1 MRVAIFTNTYWPTVN
16 GVAISIANLREGLQ
30 SLGHVVHIFSPAPHG
45 FDPATDQPGVFRFP
59 SLPAPVEA
67 DYHVALPM
75 APKITRVLFE
85 QRFDLI
91 HTHHPMWVGVWGQW
105 YARWMGLPI
114 VTTIHTQYEIYS
126 KLIPLPDPLVDQYLR
141 VRVKSYCNRCDYV
154 TTPAASSR
162 ERLLALGVE
171 TPVEVVYNPTDL
183 SPYRE
188 ARGADIR
195 RQYGCQPEDRVIGY
209 IGRLAP
215 EKNLDALLDAAAIL
229 LPQLP
234 RLRLLLVGDGPS
246 RPALQERAQ
255 ALPGGD
261 RIIFT
266 GRIDHQL
273 IPQYDAALDLFI
285 TPSMFEVQ
293 PLSFAEAMAA
303 GTPVIAMDAPGGND
317 MIEDG
322 VNGRLVA
329 PAEQGDGLARVA
341 LEVLQ
346 DPAGLHAMSARARE
360 WATRYER
367 MTVVQRMLEVYE
379 RARQRHAE
387 RRAH

>member
-30 SLGHVVHIFSPAPHG
+30 QLGHAVHIFAPAPAG
-45 FDPATDQPGVFRFP
+45 FDPAEDQADVSRFP

-67 DYHVALPM
+67 DYHLALPV
-75 APKITRVLFE
+75 APRITRLLFE
-85 QRFDLI
+85 SRFDLI

-105 YARWMGLPI
+105 YARWMGRPV

-154 TTPAASSR
+154 TTPAESSR
-162 ERLLALGVE
+162 QRLLGLGVQA
-171 TPVEVVYNPTDL
+171 PIDVIYNPTDL
-183 SPYRE
+183 APYRE
-188 ARGADIR
+188 ARGAEIR
-195 RQYGCQPEDRVIGY
+195 GQYACQPGDLLIGY

-215 EKNLDALLDAAAIL
+215 EKNLDALLDAAEVM
-229 LPQLP
+229 LPQVP
-234 RLRLLLVGDGPS
+234 QLRLLIVGGGPS
-246 RPALQERAQ
+246 RNALEERARRI
-255 ALPGGD
+255 PGGD
-261 RIIFT
+261 RIIFA
-266 GRIDHQL
+266 GRVDHNL

-322 VNGRLVA
+322 VNGRLVP
-329 PAEQGDGLARVA
+329 PAEQGPGLARVA
-341 LEVLQ
+341 LEVLR
-346 DPAGLHAMSARARE
+346 DAVGLEAMSRRARA
-360 WATRYER
+360 WANRYDR
-367 MTVVQRMLEVYE
+367 MTVVQRMLEAYE
-379 RARQRHAE
+379 LASRLLVTRK
-387 RRAH
+387 